1 MTAPFLPPIDMSW
14 LADLFLKAVAAL
26 LSALAD
32 GLSQFLGQMFV
43 AGSPFNFISRTP
55 PDLTYQSDSVRT
67 LWEATRTIANA
78 ALAAVVVWGGFNAM
92 VRPYFGSTYHDVME
106 LVPRVLLGAVL
117 ANTSLDWCRLAIDF
131 NNAFC
136 AGIGEVTPPGFD
148 QTPGAGQALINLVSL
163 LIYLVMGLLLALQ
176 MLMRLALVDVLLVV
190 APLALLCWVL
200 PQTQGWAR
208 LWSALFTGTVFVQ
221 SLQMLALRLGVA
233 LGSEMKTLT
242 NATAGEGAA
251 EIVRTFLG
259 IAVLALV
266 LKLPRYMPGP
276 SSGPGGVATVI
287 EGLAIARSFGIGG
300 GGGRSSGNGGSG
312 RGASAKGSGG
322 KAGRGNGGKA

>member
-14 LADLFLKAVAAL
+14 LADVFLKAIAAL

-32 GLSQFLGQMFV
+32 GLSQFLGQMF
-43 AGSPFNFISRTP
+43 AADSPFNFVSRTP
-55 PDLTYQSDSVRT
+55 PDLSYQSDSVRN

-78 ALAAVVVWGGFNAM
+78 ALAAVVAWGGFNAM

-136 AGIGEVTPPGFD
+136 AAVGEVTPPGFD
-148 QTPGAGQALINLVSL
+148 QTPSAGQALINLVSL

-221 SLQMLALRLGVA
+221 SLQMLALRLGVSLA
-233 LGSEMKTLT
+233 SELKDLT
-242 NATAGEGAA
+242 PGTAGQGAA

-276 SSGPGGVATVI
+276 SSGAGGVATVL
-287 EGLAIARSFGIGG
+287 EGLAMARGFGISG
-300 GGGRSSGNGGSG
+300 GGGRGSGGKAPSGKGGGKASSGNGG
-312 RGASAKGSGG
+312 RA
-322 KAGRGNGGKA
+322 